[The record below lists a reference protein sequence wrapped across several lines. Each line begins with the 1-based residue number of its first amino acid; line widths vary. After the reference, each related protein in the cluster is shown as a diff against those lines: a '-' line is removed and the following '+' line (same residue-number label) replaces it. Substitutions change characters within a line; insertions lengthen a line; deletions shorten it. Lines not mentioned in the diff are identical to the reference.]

1 MGEVDLESYY
11 EYDVPHVAKLCGSY
25 WWKDVAGLMD
35 KYRFVAK
42 PDVKIGESVLCW
54 TDEWI

>member
-1 MGEVDLESYY
+1 
-11 EYDVPHVAKLCGSY
+11 
-25 WWKDVAGLMD
+25 MD

-54 TDEWI
+54 TDEWIW